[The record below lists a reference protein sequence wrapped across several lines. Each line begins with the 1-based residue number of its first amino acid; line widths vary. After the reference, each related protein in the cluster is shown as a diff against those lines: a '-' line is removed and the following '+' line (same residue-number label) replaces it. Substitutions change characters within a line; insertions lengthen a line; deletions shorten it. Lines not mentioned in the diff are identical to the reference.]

1 MSRALRGRGV
11 YAAIAAVIVIADQVT
26 KLLVDMTMEL
36 HESRPIVEGL
46 VSLTYVQNRGAAF
59 GMLNRADLPYQPA
72 LFAGLSVVALLAIGT
87 YAARLPL
94 TQRLAQTA
102 LTLVLGGA
110 VGNLIDRVRL
120 GYVID
125 FVDVYWRAHHWPAFN
140 VADSAISVGVCLL
153 VLDVLRSPDE
163 GKDASLSEAGGG
175 RD

>member
-1 MSRALRGRGV
+1 MSGTVRGRGF
-11 YAAIAAVIVIADQVT
+11 YAAIAVLIVVADQVT
-26 KLLVDMTMEL
+26 KFLVDSVMEL
-36 HESRPIVEGL
+36 HDSRSIVDGL

-59 GMLNRADLPYQPA
+59 GLLSQADLPHQPA
-72 LFAGLSVVALLAIGT
+72 LFIGVSLLALAAIAT
-87 YAARLPL
+87 YAARLPV

-102 LTLVLGGA
+102 LTLVLAGA

-153 VLDVLRSPDE
+153 VLDVVWSPDE
-163 GKDASLSEAGGG
+163 GKGAELSQAGGG

>member
-1 MSRALRGRGV
+1 VSGTVRGRGF
-11 YAAIAAVIVIADQVT
+11 YAAIAVLIVVADQVT
-26 KLLVDMTMEL
+26 KFLVDSVMEL
-36 HESRPIVEGL
+36 HDSRSIVDGL

-59 GMLNRADLPYQPA
+59 GLLSQADLPYQPA
-72 LFAGLSVVALLAIGT
+72 LFIGVSLLALAAIAT
-87 YAARLPL
+87 YAARLPV

-102 LTLVLGGA
+102 LTLVLAGA

-153 VLDVLRSPDE
+153 VLDVVWSPDE
-163 GKDASLSEAGGG
+163 GKGAELSQAGGG

>member
-1 MSRALRGRGV
+1 MSGALRGRGV
-11 YAAIAAVIVIADQVT
+11 YAAIAAVIVIADQIT
-26 KLLVDMTMEL
+26 KLVVDSTMEL

-46 VSLTYVQNRGAAF
+46 LSLTYVQNRGAAF

-72 LFAGLSVVALLAIGT
+72 LFVALSVVALLAIGT

-94 TQRLAQTA
+94 THRLAQTA
-102 LTLVLGGA
+102 LTLVLAGA

-140 VADSAISVGVCLL
+140 VADSAITVGVCLL
-153 VLDVLRSPDE
+153 VLDVIWSPDE
-163 GKDASLSEAGGG
+163 GNARLSEAGGG